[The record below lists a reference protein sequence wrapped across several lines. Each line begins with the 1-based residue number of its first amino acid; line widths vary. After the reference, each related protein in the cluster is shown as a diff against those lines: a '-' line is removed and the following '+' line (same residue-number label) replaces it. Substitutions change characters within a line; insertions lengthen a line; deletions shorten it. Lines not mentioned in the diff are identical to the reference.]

1 MNKIVEVL
9 GVPPN
14 HILEQAPK
22 ARKFFE
28 KMSDSTWCVKKTKDG
43 KRVRFFLYVDL
54 HFGCDSAILTVLVS
68 PARSINPQAPGSFT
82 VFWAWRR
89 AAPAGGEP
97 ASRATPSQTT

>member
-9 GVPPN
+9 GAPPN

-43 KRVRFFLYVDL
+43 KRVRLFLCVDRSR
-54 HFGCDSAILTVLVS
+54 CDAVMLTLLS
-68 PARSINPQAPGSFT
+68 PVRSINPQAPGSCT

-89 AAPAGGEP
+89 AAPAGGEL
-97 ASRATPSQTT
+97 ASRVTPSQTT